1 MSVNGIMRA
10 PHMADNRG
18 GQSLVRGLD
27 HVLEEARSI
36 LLVVLWFIDHVV
48 FLRVVVFKCGIFV
61 EVDRRL
67 GWFILLALV
76 HRSHEEIQ
84 MLHAVP

>member
-1 MSVNGIMRA
+1 
-10 PHMADNRG
+10 MADNRG

-27 HVLEEARSI
+27 HVLEETRSI

-48 FLRVVVFKCGIFV
+48 FVRVVVFKCGIFV